1 MAEKEERIAVA
12 KMLVNTDNE
21 GSAKL
26 DHFKIYSRQEAIRK
40 IEKHLIASTI
50 KFNTTA
56 DVVAEIALNALLE
69 EK

>member
-1 MAEKEERIAVA
+1 MAEKEERIAIA
-12 KMLVNTDNE
+12 KMIVNTDDE

-26 DHFKIYSRQEAIRK
+26 DHFKIYNCQEAIKK

-56 DVVAEIALNALLE
+56 DVVAEIALNGLLE
-69 EK
+69 GK